1 MTATNATLT
10 SSYQELL
17 KKAYI
22 QRLRN
27 QKDGNS
33 ILGCLDSI
41 FEDYLEEVASEAK
54 PQGWD
59 VVDTT
64 SDN

>member
-1 MTATNATLT
+1 MTAT
-10 SSYQELL
+10 YQELL

-33 ILGCLDSI
+33 ILACLDSI
-41 FEDYLEEVASEAK
+41 FEDYLEEVNAEALAK
-54 PQGWD
+54 ELANTPEP
-59 VVDTT
+59 VA
-64 SDN
+64 